1 VARVFQTSVVAVVV
15 VVVVVVVVA
24 AAAVAV
30 VVVVAA
36 VAFVV
41 VVAVTTT
48 AAFVVVV
55 AVVRVAFATAPP
67 FLVAT
72 SSASLAQLSPF
83 VVVVVA
89 LKPVSRVPLS
99 PSSVGSALAIP
110 SLSAQP
116 QPATAFSPRRRVLDS
131 SPYAA
136 RTT

>member
-1 VARVFQTSVVAVVV
+1 MARVFQTSVV
-15 VVVVVVVVA
+15 VVVA
-24 AAAVAV
+24 AAVAVAA

-36 VAFVV
+36 VAAVV

-48 AAFVVVV
+48 AAVVV
-55 AVVRVAFATAPP
+55 AVRVAFAPAPP

-72 SSASLAQLSPF
+72 SSAFLAQLSPF
-83 VVVVVA
+83 VVLVA

-110 SLSAQP
+110 SLFAQP
-116 QPATAFSPRRRVLDS
+116 QPATAFSPRPRVPDS

>member
-1 VARVFQTSVVAVVV
+1 VARVFQTSVVVVD
-15 VVVVVVVVA
+15 VVVVA

-30 VVVVAA
+30 AAVVVVAA

-48 AAFVVVV
+48 AAVV
-55 AVVRVAFATAPP
+55 VVRVAFATAPP

-83 VVVVVA
+83 VVVVAA

-99 PSSVGSALAIP
+99 PASVGSALAIP

-116 QPATAFSPRRRVLDS
+116 QPATAFSPRPRVPDS

>member
-1 VARVFQTSVVAVVV
+1 MARVFQTSVVVVD
-15 VVVVVVVVA
+15 VVVVVA
-24 AAAVAV
+24 AAVAVAA

-41 VVAVTTT
+41 VVSVTTT
-48 AAFVVVV
+48 AAVVV
-55 AVVRVAFATAPP
+55 VVRVAFATAPP

-83 VVVVVA
+83 VVVVAA

-116 QPATAFSPRRRVLDS
+116 QPATAFSPRPRVTDS

>member
-1 VARVFQTSVVAVVV
+1 MARVFQTSVVAVVV
-15 VVVVVVVVA
+15 
-24 AAAVAV
+24 AVAV

-48 AAFVVVV
+48 VAVVVVV
-55 AVVRVAFATAPP
+55 AVVRVVVAVRVAFATAPP
-67 FLVAT
+67 FPVAT

-83 VVVVVA
+83 VVVVA

-110 SLSAQP
+110 SLFAQP
-116 QPATAFSPRRRVLDS
+116 QPATAFSPRRRVPDS

>member
-1 VARVFQTSVVAVVV
+1 MARVFQTSVVAVVV
-15 VVVVVVVVA
+15 VAAA

-30 VVVVAA
+30 AAVVVVAA

-48 AAFVVVV
+48 AAVVV
-55 AVVRVAFATAPP
+55 VVRVAFATAPP

-116 QPATAFSPRRRVLDS
+116 QPATAFSPRPRVPDS

>member
-1 VARVFQTSVVAVVV
+1 VARVFQTSVVVVV
-15 VVVVVVVVA
+15 PAVA
-24 AAAVAV
+24 VAVAV

-41 VVAVTTT
+41 VAAVTTT
-48 AAFVVVV
+48 AAVVVV
-55 AVVRVAFATAPP
+55 AVVRVVVAVRVAFATAPP

-83 VVVVVA
+83 VVVVA

-99 PSSVGSALAIP
+99 PSSVGSALATP

-116 QPATAFSPRRRVLDS
+116 QPATAFSPRRRVPDS

>member
-1 VARVFQTSVVAVVV
+1 MARVFQTSV

-24 AAAVAV
+24 AVAVAVAV

-48 AAFVVVV
+48 VAVVRVVV
-55 AVVRVAFATAPP
+55 AVRVAFATAPP
-67 FLVAT
+67 FPVAT

-83 VVVVVA
+83 VVVVA

-110 SLSAQP
+110 SLFAQP
-116 QPATAFSPRRRVLDS
+116 QPATAFSPRRRVPDS